1 MRRFFFITGSR
12 GEWGYIRPILRLIKT
27 RKDLA
32 YSLVVT
38 NMHLLP
44 EFGASVQEIKQDG
57 WQIDQEI
64 YMALDGSS
72 GTTMTKSLGLFLLSI
87 TDTLHRIQPDLIV
100 LAGDRGEQFMTALAG
115 AHLNLPVAHIQAG
128 EVSGNVDALTRHA
141 MARFVHLHFASNEEA
156 AERLRRTG
164 EQPFRVFTVGSPQL
178 DAFVQ
183 ADGVSEDR
191 VLQRFRLSRHQP
203 IVLAVQHPV
212 TEQVRLVGEQ
222 MRSTLRALEA
232 LQHQTVLIYPN
243 NDAGSAAVRECL
255 DAFRG
260 PWLRVERNI
269 ARGEYIGLMRL
280 ASVLVGNSSSGLI
293 EAPSFGLPVV
303 NIGRRQIGRVQAK
316 NVLNV
321 DHDEHA
327 IRQAVQQALAP
338 GFRSGLAELKNPY
351 GDGHASERIVE
362 VLATIPLDERL
373 LFKAMAY

>member
-1 MRRFFFITGSR
+1 MRRLLFITGSR

-27 RKDLA
+27 RKDLG

-44 EFGASVQEIKQDG
+44 EFGASVQEIKKDG

-115 AHLNLPVAHIQAG
+115 AHLNIPVAHIQAG

-141 MARFVHLHFASNEEA
+141 MARFVHLHFASNKEA

-164 EQPFRVFTVGSPQL
+164 EQPFRIFTVGSPQI

-183 ADGVSEDR
+183 TDGVSEDR
-191 VLQRFRLSRHQP
+191 VLARFRLTRQQP
-203 IVLAVQHPV
+203 IVLAVQHPI

-222 MRSTLRALEA
+222 MRSTLRALKA
-232 LQHQTVLIYPN
+232 LQQQTVLIYPN
-243 NDAGSAAVRECL
+243 NDAGSAAVRECI

-260 PWLRVERNI
+260 PWLRVERNV
-269 ARGEYIGLMRL
+269 AREDYIGLMRL
-280 ASVLVGNSSSGLI
+280 ASVLVGNSSSGII
-293 EAPSFGLPVV
+293 EAPSCGLPVV
-303 NIGRRQIGRVQAK
+303 NIGRRQLGRVQAK

-321 DHDEHA
+321 EHEEQA
-327 IRQAVQQALAP
+327 IRQAVQRALSPA
-338 GFRSGLAELKNPY
+338 FRAGLTGLKNPY

-362 VLATIPLDERL
+362 VLATIPLDEQL